1 LSNGFK
7 QIILNQNT
15 PIALDHTLNCG
26 QVFRWRK
33 KGNYWYGV
41 VRDTVVKLR
50 QDQNKLIFKTYPE
63 DIAAD
68 FLINYLRLEDNL
80 PLILSKID
88 KDPIIK
94 SAIKHSYGLRII
106 RQDPWECLIS
116 YMCATF
122 SNLVRIKQMIQYL
135 SKKFGK
141 ELIYDGY
148 TFYSFPKIEDLVE
161 AGLEDL
167 LNCKLGFRAKYI
179 QKTSKYVD
187 TNKLDLKGL
196 CCLPYIE
203 AKKELLDI
211 SGVGHKVAD
220 CVLLFSLDKLEAFP
234 IDVWINRI
242 MSKHYYRY
250 LPHVKYR
257 QKYLTTKRYK
267 QISSF
272 GRDYFGKFAGYAQE
286 YLFYYYRSL

>member
-1 LSNGFK
+1 MSNGFK

-41 VRDTVVKLR
+41 VKDTVVKLR

-63 DIAAD
+63 DITAD
-68 FLINYLRLEDNL
+68 FLIKYLRLEDNL

-116 YMCATF
+116 YICATF
-122 SNLVRIKQMIQYL
+122 SNLIRIKQMIQYL

-148 TFYSFPKIEDLVE
+148 KFYSFPKIEDLVE
-161 AGLEDL
+161 AELKDL

-179 QKTSKYVD
+179 QKTSMYVN
-187 TNKLDLKGL
+187 TYKIHLNSLYR
-196 CCLPYIE
+196 LPYNK

-211 SGVGHKVAD
+211 
-220 CVLLFSLDKLEAFP
+220 P
-234 IDVWINRI
+234 
-242 MSKHYYRY
+242 
-250 LPHVKYR
+250 
-257 QKYLTTKRYK
+257 
-267 QISSF
+267 
-272 GRDYFGKFAGYAQE
+272 
-286 YLFYYYRSL
+286 